1 MHSHQQLI
9 HRAIRRKQVFDQTSE
24 NRPAQKMG
32 QIGCR
37 LNKGLAPGGTDF
49 IEKQGKQNGNG
60 DRNELSQKIDTQRVA
75 DHRVKLR
82 R

>member
-1 MHSHQQLI
+1 
-9 HRAIRRKQVFDQTSE
+9 
-24 NRPAQKMG
+24 MG

-75 DHRVKLR
+75 EHRLKLR